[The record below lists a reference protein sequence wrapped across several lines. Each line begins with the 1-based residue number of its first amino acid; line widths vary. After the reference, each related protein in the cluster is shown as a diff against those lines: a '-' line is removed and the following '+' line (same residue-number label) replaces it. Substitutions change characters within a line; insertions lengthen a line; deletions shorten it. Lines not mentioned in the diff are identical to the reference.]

1 MRSDQLTRRQC
12 EVLKEQIRRQLSYL
26 NHLQARMIKRR
37 FVQGDPLLQRVIDA
51 RAAMHNL
58 HIELHYLS
66 CDGGVGRLPR
76 QRDDEAESERHQRHA
91 D

>member
-1 MRSDQLTRRQC
+1 MRSDQLTRKQY
-12 EVLKEQIRRQLSYL
+12 EVLKEQIRQQLRYL
-26 NHLQARMIKRR
+26 NRLQSRMSKRG
-37 FVQGDPLLQRVIDA
+37 FLHGEPLLQRVIEA

-66 CDGGVGRLPR
+66 CDSGVGHLPP
-76 QRDDEAESERHQRHA
+76 QRDDQAENHRNQRHS

>member
-1 MRSDQLTRRQC
+1 MRSTDLTQWQREALMEQVRR
-12 EVLKEQIRRQLSYL
+12 KLSCL
-26 NHLQARMIKRR
+26 NRLQARMIKRR
-37 FVQGDPLLQRVIDA
+37 FIQGDPLLQRVIDA

-66 CDGGVGRLPR
+66 CDGGVGHLPR
-76 QRDDEAESERHQRHA
+76 QSNDRAKSDRDHRHP